1 MEEQFKDKLRRLRT
15 EAGLSQEALSDAVH
29 ISRSAIAKY
38 ENGLGKPSE
47 DTLQAIA
54 FYFGVPVNDLRD
66 KAQKRRISI
75 KKIGII
81 AACAVFGI
89 GILSGAGA
97 GLYYLFRPSNS
108 QIGSDGPIGGDI
120 PSVVGFYLSP
130 SIKDLP
136 DKLPKSSDGEY
147 YATTF
152 LDYNVAVCPETTGGS
167 VDVAFDGDIAVI
179 DAPEGASV
187 YFNGSG
193 ETSYTVSFSEEGK
206 YEISFSVSG
215 EVKTLTFIVDDDAK
229 AYGSFYVPMK
239 DAYRWIDGIHDDPI
253 AEVRVEEFNGSV
265 GPNQFK
271 RIYDSSDSEDIEDAW
286 SFLHQTMVKTNQGMR
301 TGGYSRTLTITTS
314 SGERH
319 SISTYDGLI
328 AKTSFSYILSI
339 DVPNLISPSLA
350 ANAFVAYGSDDI
362 VAYAPDGER
371 IGQFDSLF
379 SLEFVQSDF
388 EPAQDP
394 IVISGYIGGLI
405 EVYDQTHFGYL
416 GNCYET
422 VGDADF
428 SALLS

>member
-1 MEEQFKDKLRRLRT
+1 MEGQFKDKLRRLRI

-81 AACAVFGI
+81 AACSALGI
-89 GILSGAGA
+89 GILSGAGV

-130 SIKDLP
+130 RIKDLP
-136 DKLPKSSDGEY
+136 DEMPESSDGEY

-152 LDYNVAVCPETTGGS
+152 LDYEVLVRPETTGGS
-167 VDVAFDGDIAVI
+167 VDVTFDGDIAEF
-179 DAPEGASV
+179 DAPEGVDV
-187 YFNGSG
+187 YYSGSG
-193 ETSYTVSFSEEGK
+193 ESSYTVSFSEEGK
-206 YEISFSVSG
+206 YEISFSVRG

-239 DAYRWIDGIHDDPI
+239 DAYRWIDGLQEDPI

-265 GPNQFK
+265 GPNQLK
-271 RIYDSSDSEDIEDAW
+271 RIYYSSDSEDIEDAW

-314 SGERH
+314 SGEQH
-319 SISTYDGLI
+319 LISTYDGLI

-350 ANAFVAYGSDDI
+350 ANAFVEYGVDDI

-388 EPAQDP
+388 EPTQDP
-394 IVISGYIGGLI
+394 ILISGYIGGLI
-405 EVYDQTHFGYL
+405 EVYDRTHFGYL
-416 GNCYET
+416 ENCYQT
-422 VGDADF
+422 VGDVDF
-428 SALLS
+428 SALVG

>member
-1 MEEQFKDKLRRLRT
+1 MEEQFKDKLRRLRI

-81 AACAVFGI
+81 VACAALGI

-130 SIKDLP
+130 TIKDLP
-136 DKLPKSSDGEY
+136 DKMPKSSDGEY

-152 LDYNVAVCPETTGGS
+152 LDYEVLVRPETTGGS
-167 VDVAFDGDIAVI
+167 VDVAFDGDIAKI
-179 DAPEGASV
+179 DAPEGVDV
-187 YFNGSG
+187 YYSGSG
-193 ETSYTVSFSEEGK
+193 ESSYTVSFSEEGK

-229 AYGSFYVPMK
+229 AYSSFYVPMK
-239 DAYRWIDGIHDDPI
+239 DAYRWIDGIPEDPI
-253 AEVRVEEFNGSV
+253 AEVKVEEFNGSV
-265 GPNQFK
+265 GPNQLK
-271 RIYDSSDSEDIEDAW
+271 RIYYSSDSEDIEDAW
-286 SFLHQTMVKTNQGMR
+286 SFLDQTMVKTNQGMR
-301 TGGYSRTLTITTS
+301 TGGYSRTLTVITS

-328 AKTSFSYILSI
+328 TKTSFSYILSI

-379 SLEFVQSDF
+379 SLEFVKSDF
-388 EPAQDP
+388 EPTPDP
-394 IVISGYIGGLI
+394 IILSGYIGGLI
-405 EVYDQTHFGYL
+405 EVYDQTHFSYL
-416 GNCYET
+416 ENCYQT
-422 VGDADF
+422 VGDVDF
-428 SALLS
+428 SALIG